1 MGVGIDRWLASLD
14 MTPSRTLGSYIMSKD
29 IFDFHN
35 NLIPLQSAYN
45 ASSEIQEI
53 DEESEGGRPTAEETG
68 DVLSDDG
75 ELTRD
80 GDKNDR

>member
-14 MTPSRTLGSYIMSKD
+14 MTPSRALGSYIMSKN

-45 ASSEIQEI
+45 ASSKIQEI
-53 DEESEGGRPTAEETG
+53 DEESEGGRPTAEEAG